1 MIVDD
6 DRSPLRRKIGG
17 GAFSEVFDLGN
28 GRVLKAFP
36 NTKLAVAPEADPRFI
51 PTVSFAAEY
60 CAYQRLQVYTD
71 LEPYAP
77 RFFGAI
83 DPNDFLLDSTK
94 SYSSGC
100 GLLLELLRGK
110 EDKIFSLPE
119 PIRAKA
125 EEVLEAMQERVGID
139 NPWDGSGFVPGS
151 RRPVTLIDFA
161 TPSERFAGLDEI
173 VSYHGTIPDQFEHAL
188 GITEAKKR
196 WI

>member
-6 DRSPLRRKIGG
+6 SRSPLLRKIGG
-17 GAFSEVFDLGN
+17 GAFSEVFDLGD

-36 NTKLAVAPEADPRFI
+36 DAELPVAPETDPRFI
-51 PTVSFAAEY
+51 PTVAFAAEC
-60 CAYQRLQVYTD
+60 CAYQRLRVYAD
-71 LEPYAP
+71 LAPYAP
-77 RFFGAI
+77 QFFGAVN
-83 DPNDFLLDSTK
+83 PNNFLLDSTK

-100 GLLLELLRGK
+100 GLVLELLRGK
-110 EDKIFSLPE
+110 EDKIFNLPE

-125 EEVLEAMQERVGID
+125 EGVLEAMQEHVGID
-139 NPWDGSGFVPGS
+139 DPWDGSGFVPGS

-161 TPSERFAGLDEI
+161 TPSERFAELDEI
-173 VSYHGTIPDQFEHAL
+173 VSHHGTIPDRFEHAL

>member
-1 MIVDD
+1 MIVGD
-6 DRSPLRRKIGG
+6 DRSPLRSKIGG
-17 GAFSEVFDLGN
+17 GGFSEVFDLGN

-36 NTKLAVAPEADPRFI
+36 DTKLTVDPEADPRLI

-60 CAYQRLQVYTD
+60 CAYQRLQGYTD

-77 RFFGAI
+77 RLFGAI

-100 GLLLELLRGK
+100 GLVLELLRGR
-110 EDKIFSLPE
+110 EYKIFRLPK
-119 PIRAKA
+119 PIGAEA
-125 EEVLEAMQERVGID
+125 EEVLEEMQEHIGID

-161 TPSERFAGLDEI
+161 TPSEIFAELDEI
-173 VSYHGTIPDQFEHAL
+173 VLRHGTILDRFEHAL